1 MAKLKREIGLF
12 EVTFFGIGVIVGAG
26 IFALI
31 GPAAGIA
38 GNSLWISFIVAAIVS
53 TFTGLSYAELSAM
66 YPKAAAEYVYVL
78 KAWHSR
84 SLAFI
89 IGWLIIITGVVSV
102 AAVSLGFAG
111 YFNSMIANFA
121 FPSMDAAAAKIFS
134 DNYIV
139 FSAAGLVAA
148 MSFVSFLG
156 IKESSRVNI
165 LLTGIEIAG
174 LVLII
179 ILGFVFGNFNKNFFA
194 GPGPAGNFD
203 FNAVLLAAALIFFA
217 YIGFEDI
224 ANISEETKNP
234 KKVLPRA
241 LMIAIAGTT
250 LLYVLISVAT
260 ISLVDANELAG
271 SSAPLAYAA
280 SRTPLGANVDLFIS
294 FTALFAT
301 SGTVLIILVV
311 VARMIY
317 GMSKEGSLPK
327 KLSHVHHKTHTP
339 WIAVIVVMVISLVF
353 VTLRELELVAKI
365 TSLTALMTFAVVNGS
380 LIWLRYKHPNAN
392 RPFKTPLNI
401 GKLPLTALLGL
412 LSCSI
417 LIFRFDPQLLTFG
430 VGVIILGLAIYKSK
444 DDIL

>member
-12 EVTFFGIGVIVGAG
+12 EVTFFGIGVIIGAG

-38 GNSLWISFIVAAIVS
+38 GNLLWISFIVAAIVS

-78 KAWHSR
+78 KAWR
-84 SLAFI
+84 SKPLAFI
-89 IGWLIIITGVVSV
+89 IGWLIIVTGVVSA

-121 FPSMDAAAAKIFS
+121 FPSMDAAAVKIFS
-134 DNYIV
+134 SDYLV

-165 LLTGIEIAG
+165 LLTCIEIVG
-174 LVLII
+174 LVLMI

-194 GPGPAGNFD
+194 GPAGNFD
-203 FNAVLLAAALIFFA
+203 FNAVLVAAGLIFFA

-234 KKVLPRA
+234 KKVLPMA

-250 LLYVLISVAT
+250 LLYVLISIAT
-260 ISLVDANELAG
+260 ISLVDANELSG
-271 SSAPLAYAA
+271 SSVPLAYAV
-280 SRTPLGANVDLFIS
+280 SRTPLGTNLDLFIS
-294 FTALFAT
+294 FTAIFAT
-301 SGTVLIILVV
+301 SGSVLIILVV
-311 VARMIY
+311 AARMIY
-317 GMSKEGSLPK
+317 GMANERSLPH
-327 KLSHVHHKTHTP
+327 KLAAIHHKRHTP
-339 WIAVIVVMVISLVF
+339 WLAVIFVMIFSIAF
-353 VTLRELELVAKI
+353 VMLRELEFVAKL

-380 LIWLRYKHPNAN
+380 LIWLRYKQPNAK
-392 RPFKTPLNI
+392 RPFKAPLNI

-417 LIFRFDPQLLTFG
+417 LIFRFDAAVLSFG
-430 VGVIILGLAIYKSK
+430 AGVIILGLAIYKSK